1 MNPRPQLKHVG
12 LYVHDLARMEAFY
25 ADVFDLLVTDRG
37 QVPRLGNRNI
47 VFMSAAADAHRQMVL
62 IDGKDPASGPSVVFQ
77 LSFYVQTLDELRR
90 IDAKMRA
97 QGVTDI
103 APITHGNA
111 WSIYASDPEGN
122 GLEAYLDTPWHVSQP
137 HGLYPGA
144 DPGPGNLCQPRAV
157 DAHTSCCIAG
167 DHPLTRRPSGAKAW
181 TVPAQGFEPLYVGP
195 NSVCWVLHHKETP
208 CVMFGQC
215 SRARGVGLSGR
226 KTATPSKVMSAPHAM
241 PCSKTTPVFAKK

>member
-47 VFMSAAADAHRQMVL
+47 VFMSAAADAHHQMVL

-77 LSFYVQTLDELRR
+77 LSFYVQTLDELRH
-90 IDAKMRA
+90 IDTKMRA

-122 GLEAYLDTPWHVSQP
+122 GLEAYLDTPWHVAQP
-137 HGLYPGA
+137 HGRPFDLNLPDA
-144 DPGPGNLCQPRAV
+144 DIEAFTQALIKDQETFASREQWMRTQATALQAV
-157 DAHTSCCIAG
+157 
-167 DHPLTRRPSGAKAW
+167 TR
-181 TVPAQGFEPLYVGP
+181 
-195 NSVCWVLHHKETP
+195 
-208 CVMFGQC
+208 
-215 SRARGVGLSGR
+215 
-226 KTATPSKVMSAPHAM
+226 
-241 PCSKTTPVFAKK
+241 